1 MQLDIINFDGK
12 KVGSVELT
20 DSIFGVE
27 PRADILHR
35 VVTWQRAKQRA
46 GTHAVK
52 SVSDVAGSGKKA
64 FKQKKTGNARQGERY
79 NVHMRGG
86 GVVHGPVVRDHS
98 IDLPKKIRSLG
109 LKMALSS
116 KAQDGSL
123 VIIDSE
129 KLAAAKTNTF
139 AKQLKKLDIASALFV
154 GAAELDENFKK
165 SAANIANID
174 VLPTMGLNVLDIL
187 KHEKLVLTAD
197 AVKAVEARLAY
208 YIRIEGKQNG
218 RKNS

>member
-12 KVGSVELT
+12 SVGKVELV
-20 DSIFGVE
+20 DSIFGLD

-52 SVSDVAGSGKKA
+52 TVSDVQGSGKKA

-116 KAQDGSL
+116 KVKDGSL
-123 VIIDSE
+123 IVIDSE
-129 KLAAAKTNTF
+129 KLAAAKTGAF
-139 AKQLKKLDIASALFV
+139 AKQLKKLEIASALFV
-154 GAAELDENFKK
+154 GAEQLDENFKK

-197 AVKAVEARLAY
+197 AVKAIEARLA
-208 YIRIEGKQNG
+208 
-218 RKNS
+218 

>member
-20 DSIFGVE
+20 DSVFGLE

-116 KAQDGSL
+116 KAKDGSL
-123 VIIDSE
+123 VVIDSE
-129 KLAAAKTNTF
+129 KLASAKTGAF
-139 AKQLKKLDIASALFV
+139 AKQLKKLEIASALFV
-154 GAAELDENFKK
+154 GATELDENFVK

-174 VLPTMGLNVLDIL
+174 VLPTIGLNVLDIL

-197 AVKAVEARLAY
+197 AVKAVEARLA
-208 YIRIEGKQNG
+208 
-218 RKNS
+218 

>member
-12 KVGSVELT
+12 KVGSVELEN
-20 DSIFGVE
+20 SIFGLE

-35 VVTWQRAKQRA
+35 VVTWQRAKSRA

-98 IDLPKKIRSLG
+98 IDLPKKVRSLG

-116 KAQDGSL
+116 KVKDGSL
-123 VIIDSE
+123 VVIDSE
-129 KLAAAKTNTF
+129 KLAAAKTNAF

-154 GAAELDENFKK
+154 GATELDENFKK

-174 VLPTMGLNVLDIL
+174 VLPTIGLNVLDIL

-197 AVKAVEARLAY
+197 AVKAVEARLA
-208 YIRIEGKQNG
+208 
-218 RKNS
+218 

>member
-12 KVGSVELT
+12 AVGKADLQ
-20 DSIFGVE
+20 DSIFGIE

-35 VVTWQRAKQRA
+35 VVTWQRANSRA

-52 SVSDVAGSGKKA
+52 TVSDVAGSSRKA
-64 FKQKKTGNARQGERY
+64 FKQKKTGNARQGEKT

-86 GVVHGPVVRDHS
+86 GVVHGPVVRSHA
-98 IDLPKKIRSLG
+98 IDLPKKIRALG

-116 KAQDGSL
+116 KAADGNL

-129 KLAAAKTNTF
+129 KLTAAKTNAF
-139 AKQLKKLDIASALFV
+139 AKQLKKLGMTSALFV
-154 GAAELDENFKK
+154 GAAELDDNFKK
-165 SAANIANID
+165 SAANIANVD
-174 VLPTMGLNVLDIL
+174 ALPTIGLNVLDIL

-197 AVKAVEARLAY
+197 AVKAVEARLA
-208 YIRIEGKQNG
+208 
-218 RKNS
+218 

>member
-20 DSIFGVE
+20 DSIFGLE

-52 SVSDVAGSGKKA
+52 TVSDVAGSGKKA
-64 FKQKKTGNARQGERY
+64 FKQKKTGNARQGPRY

-116 KAQDGSL
+116 KVKDGSL

-129 KLAAAKTNTF
+129 KLASAKTNAF

-154 GAAELDENFKK
+154 GATELDENFKK

-174 VLPTMGLNVLDIL
+174 VLPTIGLNVLDIL
-187 KHEKLVLTAD
+187 KHDKLVLTAD
-197 AVKAVEARLAY
+197 AVKAVEARLA
-208 YIRIEGKQNG
+208 
-218 RKNS
+218 

>member
-1 MQLDIINFDGK
+1 MQVDVINFDGK
-12 KVGSVELT
+12 SVGKVDLADQVFA
-20 DSIFGVE
+20 IE

-35 VVTWQRAKQRA
+35 VVTWQRAKSRA

-52 SVSDVAGSGKKA
+52 TVSDVAGSGKKA

-116 KAQDGSL
+116 KVKDGNL
-123 VIIDSE
+123 VVIDSE
-129 KLAAAKTNTF
+129 KLSAAKTGAL
-139 AKQLKKLDIASALFV
+139 AKQLKKLNLDSALFV
-154 GAAELDENFKK
+154 GADALDT
-165 SAANIANID
+165 NIPNID
-174 VLPTMGLNVLDIL
+174 ALPTIGLNVLDIL
-187 KHEKLVLTAD
+187 NHDKLVLTAD
-197 AVKAVEARLAY
+197 AVKAVEARLA
-208 YIRIEGKQNG
+208 
-218 RKNS
+218 

>member
-20 DSIFGVE
+20 DSIFGLE

-52 SVSDVAGSGKKA
+52 TVSDVAGSGKKA

-129 KLAAAKTNTF
+129 KLAVAKTNAF
-139 AKQLKKLDIASALFV
+139 AKQLKKLNIASALFV
-154 GAAELDENFKK
+154 GATELDENFKK
-165 SAANIANID
+165 SAANIANVD
-174 VLPTMGLNVLDIL
+174 VLPTIGLNVLDIL

-197 AVKAVEARLAY
+197 AVKAVEARLA
-208 YIRIEGKQNG
+208 
-218 RKNS
+218 

>member
-20 DSIFGVE
+20 DSVFGLE

-129 KLAAAKTNTF
+129 KLAAAKTNAF

-154 GAAELDENFKK
+154 GATELDENFKK

-174 VLPTMGLNVLDIL
+174 VLPTIGLNVLDIL

-197 AVKAVEARLAY
+197 AVKAVEARLA
-208 YIRIEGKQNG
+208 
-218 RKNS
+218 

>member
-1 MQLDIINFDGK
+1 MLRNSKVEKMQLDIINFDGK
-12 KVGSVELT
+12 SVGKVDLADSV
-20 DSIFGVE
+20 FGVS

-35 VVTWQRAKQRA
+35 VVTWQRANSRA

-52 SVSDVAGSGKKA
+52 TVSDVQGSGRKA

-116 KAQDGSL
+116 KVKEGSL
-123 VIIDSE
+123 IVIDSE
-129 KLAAAKTNTF
+129 KLSAVKTNAL
-139 AKQLKKLDIASALFV
+139 AKQLKKLNIASALFV
-154 GAAELDENFKK
+154 GATDIDANFKK
-165 SAANIANID
+165 SAANIVNVD
-174 VLPTMGLNVLDIL
+174 VLPTIGLNVLDIL

-197 AVKAVEARLAY
+197 AVKAVEARLA
-208 YIRIEGKQNG
+208 
-218 RKNS
+218 

>member
-20 DSIFGVE
+20 DSIFGLE

-35 VVTWQRAKQRA
+35 VVTWQRAKSRA

-52 SVSDVAGSGKKA
+52 TVSDVAGSGKKA

-98 IDLPKKIRSLG
+98 IDLPKKIRALG

-116 KAQDGSL
+116 KAKDGSL

-129 KLAAAKTNTF
+129 KLASAKTNAF
-139 AKQLKKLDIASALFV
+139 AKQLKKLEIASALFV
-154 GAAELDENFKK
+154 GASELDENFKK

-174 VLPTMGLNVLDIL
+174 VLPTIGLNVLDIL

-197 AVKAVEARLAY
+197 AVKAVEARLA
-208 YIRIEGKQNG
+208 
-218 RKNS
+218 

>member
-1 MQLDIINFDGK
+1 MQIDIINFDGK
-12 KVGSVELT
+12 AVGKAELQ

-35 VVTWQRAKQRA
+35 VVTWQRAKSRA

-52 SVSDVAGSGKKA
+52 TVSDVAGSGKKA

-86 GVVHGPVVRDHS
+86 GVVHGPVVRDHA

-116 KAQDGSL
+116 KVKEGAL
-123 VIIDSE
+123 IVIDSE
-129 KLAAAKTNTF
+129 KLKAAKTSAF
-139 AKQLKKLDIASALFV
+139 AKQLKKLNIESALFV
-154 GAAELDENFKK
+154 GADKLDENFKK
-165 SAANIANID
+165 SASNITNVD
-174 VLPTMGLNVLDIL
+174 VLPTIGLNVLDIL

-197 AVKAVEARLAY
+197 AVKAVEARLA
-208 YIRIEGKQNG
+208 
-218 RKNS
+218 

>member
-20 DSIFGVE
+20 DSVFGVA

-116 KAQDGSL
+116 KAKDGSL
-123 VIIDSE
+123 VVIDSE
-129 KLAAAKTNTF
+129 KLASAKTGAF
-139 AKQLKKLDIASALFV
+139 AKQLKKLEIASALFV
-154 GAAELDENFKK
+154 GATELDENFVK

-197 AVKAVEARLAY
+197 AVKAVEARLA
-208 YIRIEGKQNG
+208 
-218 RKNS
+218 

>member
-12 KVGSVELT
+12 KVGSVELEN
-20 DSIFGVE
+20 SIFGLE

-35 VVTWQRAKQRA
+35 VVTWQRAKSRA

-98 IDLPKKIRSLG
+98 IDLPKKVRALG

-116 KAQDGSL
+116 KAKDGSL
-123 VIIDSE
+123 IIIDSE
-129 KLAAAKTNTF
+129 KLAAAKTGAF
-139 AKQLKKLDIASALFV
+139 AKQLKKLEIASALFV
-154 GAAELDENFKK
+154 GATELDENFKK

-197 AVKAVEARLAY
+197 AVKAVEARLA
-208 YIRIEGKQNG
+208 
-218 RKNS
+218 

>member
-20 DSIFGVE
+20 DSIFGLE

-52 SVSDVAGSGKKA
+52 TVSDVAGSGKKA

-98 IDLPKKIRSLG
+98 IDLPKKIRALG

-129 KLAAAKTNTF
+129 KLAQAKTGAF
-139 AKQLKKLDIASALFV
+139 AKQLKKLEIASALFV
-154 GAAELDENFKK
+154 GATELDENFKK
-165 SAANIANID
+165 SAANIANVD

-197 AVKAVEARLAY
+197 AVKAVEARLA
-208 YIRIEGKQNG
+208 
-218 RKNS
+218 

>member
-12 KVGSVELT
+12 TVGKVELA
-20 DSIFGVE
+20 DGIFGIE

-35 VVTWQRAKQRA
+35 VVTWQRAKSRA

-52 SVSDVAGSGKKA
+52 TVSDVAGSGKKL
-64 FKQKKTGNARQGERY
+64 FKQKKTGNAREGERY

-98 IDLPKKIRSLG
+98 IDLPKKVRSLG

-116 KAQDGSL
+116 KAADGNL
-123 VIIDSE
+123 IIIDSE
-129 KLAAAKTNTF
+129 KLGAAKTGAF

-154 GAAELDENFKK
+154 GASDLDENFKK
-165 SAANIANID
+165 SAANIPNID
-174 VLPTMGLNVLDIL
+174 ALPTIGLNVLDIL
-187 KHEKLVLTAD
+187 KHDKLVLTAD
-197 AVKAVEARLAY
+197 AVKAVEARLA
-208 YIRIEGKQNG
+208 
-218 RKNS
+218 

>member
-1 MQLDIINFDGK
+1 MQIDVINFDGK
-12 KVGSVELT
+12 TVGKVELA
-20 DSIFGVE
+20 DQIFGVE

-35 VVTWQRAKQRA
+35 VVTWQRAKSRA

-52 SVSDVAGSGKKA
+52 TVSDVAGSGKKA

-116 KAQDGSL
+116 KAGDGNL
-123 VIIDSE
+123 IVIDSE
-129 KLAAAKTNTF
+129 KLSAVKTGTL
-139 AKQLKKLDIASALFV
+139 AKQLKKLNLGSALFV
-154 GAAELDENFKK
+154 GADKLDENFQK
-165 SAANIANID
+165 SAANIPNID
-174 VLPTMGLNVLDIL
+174 MLPTIGLNVLDIL
-187 KHEKLVLTAD
+187 KHDKVVLTAD
-197 AVKAVEARLAY
+197 AVKAVEARLA
-208 YIRIEGKQNG
+208 
-218 RKNS
+218 

>member
-20 DSIFGVE
+20 DGIFGLE

-123 VIIDSE
+123 IVIDSE
-129 KLAAAKTNTF
+129 KLATAKTGAF
-139 AKQLKKLDIASALFV
+139 AKQLKKLEIASALFV
-154 GAAELDENFKK
+154 GATELDDNFKK

-174 VLPTMGLNVLDIL
+174 ALPTIGLNVLDIL

-197 AVKAVEARLAY
+197 AVKAIEARLA
-208 YIRIEGKQNG
+208 
-218 RKNS
+218 

>member
-12 KVGSVELT
+12 AVGKADLQ
-20 DSIFGVE
+20 DSIFGIE

-35 VVTWQRAKQRA
+35 VVTWQRANSRA

-52 SVSDVAGSGKKA
+52 TVSDVAGSSRKA
-64 FKQKKTGNARQGERY
+64 FKQKKTGNARQGEKT

-86 GVVHGPVVRDHS
+86 GVVHGPVVRSHA
-98 IDLPKKIRSLG
+98 IDLPKKIRALG

-116 KAQDGSL
+116 KAADGNL

-129 KLAAAKTNTF
+129 KLTAAKTNAF
-139 AKQLKKLDIASALFV
+139 AKQLKKLGMTSALFV
-154 GAAELDENFKK
+154 GAAELDDNFKK

-174 VLPTMGLNVLDIL
+174 ALPTIGLNVLDIL

-197 AVKAVEARLAY
+197 AVKAVEARLA
-208 YIRIEGKQNG
+208 
-218 RKNS
+218 

>member
-20 DSIFGVE
+20 DSVFGLE

-52 SVSDVAGSGKKA
+52 TVSDVAGSGKKA

-129 KLAAAKTNTF
+129 KLASAKTNAF

-154 GAAELDENFKK
+154 GATELDENFKK

-174 VLPTMGLNVLDIL
+174 VLPTIGLNVLDIL

-197 AVKAVEARLAY
+197 AVKAVEARLA
-208 YIRIEGKQNG
+208 
-218 RKNS
+218 

>member
-20 DSIFGVE
+20 DSIFGLE

-52 SVSDVAGSGKKA
+52 TVSDVAGSGKKA

-129 KLAAAKTNTF
+129 KLAAAKTNAF

-154 GAAELDENFKK
+154 GATELDENFKK

-174 VLPTMGLNVLDIL
+174 ALPTMGLNVLDIL

-197 AVKAVEARLAY
+197 AVKAVEARLA
-208 YIRIEGKQNG
+208 
-218 RKNS
+218 

>member
-1 MQLDIINFDGK
+1 MQLDIINLDGK
-12 KVGSVELT
+12 KVGSVELS
-20 DSIFGVE
+20 DNVFGLE

-35 VVTWQRAKQRA
+35 VVTWQRAKSRA

-52 SVSDVAGSGKKA
+52 TVSDVQGSGKKA

-98 IDLPKKIRSLG
+98 IDLPKKVRSLG

-116 KAQDGSL
+116 KAKDGSL

-129 KLAAAKTNTF
+129 KLAAAKTSAF

-154 GAAELDENFKK
+154 GAAELDGNFVK

-174 VLPTMGLNVLDIL
+174 ALPTIGLNVLDIL
-187 KHEKLVLTAD
+187 KHDKLVLTAD
-197 AVKAVEARLAY
+197 AVKAVEERLA
-208 YIRIEGKQNG
+208 
-218 RKNS
+218 